1 MESKTIDFESYL
13 NSIEKETIKCFGS
26 LKKVKEFIE
35 EICYNGSVEL
45 AATKRTI
52 SPIALQK
59 VISSDKNLNKC
70 VQLAMEFAI
79 KVAEGI
85 LYERA
90 VNGYEEEIYKDGECV
105 GVRKKY
111 SDKALIEFLKA
122 NSLKYQIKKEDGRT
136 TNVIKVESF
145 GDGEDS

>member
-1 MESKTIDFESYL
+1 MVSKVIDFESYL
-13 NSIEKETIKCFGS
+13 NSIDKETIRYFAS

-35 EICYNGSVEL
+35 EVCYNGSVEL

-52 SPIALQK
+52 SPIVLHK
-59 VISSDKNLNKC
+59 IISSDKNLNKC
-70 VQLAMEFAI
+70 VQLAIEFAI

-90 VNGYEEEIYKDGECV
+90 VNGYEEEIYKDGECI
-105 GVRKKY
+105 GMRKKY

-122 NSLKYQIKKEDGRT
+122 NSLKYQTKKGDRET